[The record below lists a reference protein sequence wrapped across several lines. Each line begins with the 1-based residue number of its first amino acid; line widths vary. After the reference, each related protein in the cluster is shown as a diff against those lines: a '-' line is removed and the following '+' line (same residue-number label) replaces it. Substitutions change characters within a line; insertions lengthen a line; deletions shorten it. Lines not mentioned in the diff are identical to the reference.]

1 MAAGP
6 MRARVVFERAATAP
20 DGAGGRSV
28 SWGALWACRGKFT
41 PERGRER
48 LAAGR
53 VEASLAGVLRIR
65 SCVIARDVSEADRV
79 LIDDEVFQIR
89 SISNPDQRNKYLE
102 MSVERGAGT

>member
-1 MAAGP
+1 
-6 MRARVVFERAATAP
+6 MRARVVFERSVTAP
-20 DGAGGRSV
+20 DGAGGQSV
-28 SWGALWACRGKFT
+28 GWGVVYSCRGKFT

-65 SCVIARDVSEADRV
+65 SCAKARDVNEADRV
-79 LIDDEVFQIR
+79 RIDDELYQIR

-102 MSVERGAGT
+102 MSVERGTGT